1 MSLKRTLILIKNE
14 ILHGPRGSILVMAVA
29 MPIMLGLFV
38 NLAFGNI
45 FTDKAKLGVYDEDSS
60 RIDAVLKSAPGII
73 YKTYDSESALESAT
87 LNGVVD
93 MGLVLPTDFD
103 ATLRTGTIKL
113 KAYIWGESLAKNR
126 AILPA
131 VLADAAHQVAGSIV
145 PIDVETVTLG
155 DPGALPWTDRLLPMV
170 VLFAVFFG
178 GLMVPAASLINEK
191 QRHTLEA
198 LNVTPAS
205 LGDVFTAK
213 GIIGAVLSVV
223 MGTLSLIVSGG
234 FAAAAWGQVLIL
246 VLGAAMSAE
255 IGLMSGALVKDMNTL
270 FALWKFG
277 GLLLFGPALIYMF
290 PQIPQWIG
298 YVFPTFYVIKPMVDM
313 SVSGRS
319 FFNELLYV
327 AILAALVAAGALVV
341 AGIVRRLGTQALR
354 MG

>member
-14 ILHGPRGSILVMAVA
+14 ILHGPRGSILVMAVVT
-29 MPIMLGLFV
+29 PILLGLFV

-45 FTDKAKLGVYDEDSS
+45 FTDKAKLGVYDQDSS
-60 RIDAVLKSAPGII
+60 QIVAVLKSTPGII
-73 YKTYDSESALESAT
+73 YKTYESESALKSAT
-87 LNGVVD
+87 LNGAVD
-93 MGLVLPTDFD
+93 MGLALPTDFD
-103 ATLRTGTIKL
+103 ATLKTGAIKF

-131 VLADAAHQVAGSIV
+131 VLADAAHQVAGSSV
-145 PIDVETVTLG
+145 PVDVETVTLG
-155 DPGALPWTDRLLPMV
+155 DPGALPWTDRLLPTV

-178 GLMVPAASLINEK
+178 GLMIPAASLINEK
-191 QRHTLEA
+191 QRHPLEA
-198 LNVTPAS
+198 LNVTPAT
-205 LGDVFTAK
+205 LGDVFAAK
-213 GIIGAVLSVV
+213 GSIGAVLAIV
-223 MGTLSLIVSGG
+223 MGVLSLIVSGG
-234 FAAAAWGQVLIL
+234 LSAAAPGQVLIL
-246 VLGAAMSAE
+246 ALGAVMSAE
-255 IGLMSGALVKDMNTL
+255 IGLVSGALVKDMNTL

-298 YVFPTFYVIKPMVDM
+298 YIFPTFYVIKPMVDM

-319 FFNELLYV
+319 FVNELVYV
-327 AILAALVAAGALVV
+327 AILAALVVAGALIV